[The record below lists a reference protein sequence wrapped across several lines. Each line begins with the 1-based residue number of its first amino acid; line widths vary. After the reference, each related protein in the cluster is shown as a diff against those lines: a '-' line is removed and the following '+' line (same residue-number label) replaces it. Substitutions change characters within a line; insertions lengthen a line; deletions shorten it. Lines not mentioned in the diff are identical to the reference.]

1 MTPTPSFLP
10 GAALLV
16 SGGGCAP
23 QASPWGS
30 GKGSEA
36 PGYCRLGSQKADPG
50 WSLASMKF
58 FKVCPWGQQ
67 LRKERKGTGLD
78 RGRVQLG
85 GRLTPPGVARRAP
98 KLGQGGWNLTPPR
111 PPPII
116 SHWMW
121 GPGKGCDHRGSTVVT
136 WGWQC
141 CWGPCLQ
148 THGLRARVPGCGEA
162 RPLVP
167 SLQPRSPTRSFPDQ
181 DFGEKIAQGLEL
193 LDI

>member
-98 KLGQGGWNLTPPR
+98 KLGQGGWNLNPPR
-111 PPPII
+111 PPPLL
-116 SHWMW
+116 
-121 GPGKGCDHRGSTVVT
+121 VT
-136 WGWQC
+136 
-141 CWGPCLQ
+141 
-148 THGLRARVPGCGEA
+148 GCGGLGRGVTTGEVQWSPGGGSA
-162 RPLVP
+162 AGGRVCRLTASGRECPAVGRP
-167 SLQPRSPTRSFPDQ
+167 
-181 DFGEKIAQGLEL
+181 GL
-193 LDI
+193 